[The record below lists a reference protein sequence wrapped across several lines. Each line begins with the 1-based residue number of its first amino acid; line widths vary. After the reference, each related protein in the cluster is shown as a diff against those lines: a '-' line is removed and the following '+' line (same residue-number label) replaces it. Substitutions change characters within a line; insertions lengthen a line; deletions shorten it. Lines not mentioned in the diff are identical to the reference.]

1 MVQFNLLPDV
11 KLEYIKARRTK
22 YAVVMISAIVGAI
35 ALTLFLV
42 TLLWVNG
49 AQKKR
54 ISDLNKDIKRYSAS
68 LKQVPD
74 LDKILTVQNQ
84 LRTLP
89 NLHEN
94 KGAVTRLYGYL
105 SQVTPNEVAVNQ
117 LTADYDTSVI
127 TVGGTAPNMDA
138 VRKYT
143 DTLKATKYKVDDSST
158 ANQKAFKDVV
168 LSAFGRDSKGATF
181 TITFGYD
188 PTIFDITKKVTFEVP
203 NGVVTPQ
210 TNLFGTEQ

>member
-11 KLEYIKARRTK
+11 KLQYIKARRTK
-22 YAVVMISAIVGAI
+22 YAVVMVSTIVGSV
-35 ALTLFLV
+35 ALALFLI

-54 ISDLNKDIKRYSAS
+54 ISDLNKDIKRYSAN

-89 NLHEN
+89 GLHEN

-105 SQVTPNEVAVNQ
+105 SEVTPNEVALNQ
-117 LTADYDTSVI
+117 LTADYDAGTI

-143 DTLKATKYKVDDSST
+143 DTLKATKYKVDEGGS

-168 LSAFGRDSKGATF
+168 LSAFGRDDNGATF

-203 NGVVTPQ
+203 NGLITTQ
-210 TNLFGTEQ
+210 TNLFGAEQ

>member
-11 KLEYIKARRTK
+11 KLQYIKARRTK
-22 YAVVMISAIVGAI
+22 YAVMMVSSVVGAV
-35 ALTLFLV
+35 ALALFLI

-54 ISDLNKDIKRYSAS
+54 ISDLNKDIKRYSTN

-89 NLHEN
+89 ELHEN
-94 KGAVTRLYGYL
+94 KAAVTRLYNYL
-105 SQVTPNEVAVNQ
+105 SQVTPNEVALNQ
-117 LTADYDTSVI
+117 LTADYDAGVI

-143 DTLKATKYKVDDSST
+143 DTLKVTKYKVDDSQS

-168 LSAFGRDSKGATF
+168 LSAFGRDDKGATF

-188 PTIFDITKKVTFEVP
+188 PTIFDITKKVDFEVP
-203 NGVVTPQ
+203 NGLMTTQ
-210 TNLFGTEQ
+210 TNLFGTEK